1 MAGVLTATSLPTRTS
16 PVLRGKWVLEQVLG
30 TPPPPPPPDVP
41 ELEVSHDSSESI
53 ETLRVVLERH
63 REDPTCNS
71 CHQAMDPIGLGLEN
85 FDAIGRWRTAYGKEM
100 IDPSG
105 VMETGETFQ
114 GPADLRKLLAGK
126 KELFAKNFSEKM
138 LSFALGRSLEFKDS
152 PTIKELQQNLL
163 KTDFDSKKLIIE
175 IAKSYPFRYKK
186 SDNKDVPL
194 KRLAG

>member
-1 MAGVLTATSLPTRTS
+1 MAGVLTATSLPNRTS

-30 TPPPPPPPDVP
+30 TPPPPPPPNVP
-41 ELEVSHDSSESI
+41 ELEVDHDSSGSE
-53 ETLRVVLERH
+53 ETLRVILERH

-85 FDAIGRWRTAYGKEM
+85 FDAIGRWRTAYGKEA

-105 VMETGETFQ
+105 IMESGETFQ
-114 GPADLRKLLAGK
+114 SPAELRKILVGK
-126 KELFAKNFSEKM
+126 RELFAKTFSKKM

-152 PTIKELQQNLL
+152 PTINQLQQQLL
-163 KTDFDSKKLIIE
+163 ENNFDSRQLIIE
-175 IAKSYPFRYKK
+175 IVKSYPFRYKK
-186 SDNKDVPL
+186 SDNKDVPP